1 MHAVRFELTR
11 VAPLDLESNALDRS
25 AIHASSGFSLT
36 SFLFSLTL
44 IYINEALISL
54 NSHPRRRRTGFPFP
68 RLRARPLAWAPQLL
82 LSWRLLP
89 KVLQQWGRRRALQT
103 QNWPVALLHFFP
115 WVLWRSFLASMSR
128 PRCCWPGWPSWCYLP
143 RYNFC

>member
-25 AIHASSGFSLT
+25 AIHASSGFPLA

-54 NSHPRRRRTGFPFP
+54 NSHPRRRRTGFPSP

-82 LSWRLLP
+82 LSWPLLP
-89 KVLQQWGRRRALQT
+89 GLQQWGPRQALQT
-103 QNWPVALLHFFP
+103 QHWPEDLPHFFP
-115 WVLWRSFLASMSR
+115 
-128 PRCCWPGWPSWCYLP
+128 
-143 RYNFC
+143 